1 MDYNL
6 QMNHPSFLGMQP
18 NLAQLQQAQA
28 QAVAQHAAQQ
38 QAAQH
43 AAQQQQQQQRERS
56 SSQSKENAN
65 NNSHHHLAGSHHL
78 NSSNNTASTNNSTQD
93 PNRKPNY
100 TCKLTLT
107 GHTKSVSSLKFS
119 PSGEWLASASA
130 DKTIKIWGS
139 KDGRYSIP
147 LSKEIHLNVSLSH
160 SIRIAQ
166 LTPFSIMNR

>member
-6 QMNHPSFLGMQP
+6 QMNHPPFLGMQP

-28 QAVAQHAAQQ
+28 QAVAQQHAAAQQ

-43 AAQQQQQQQRERS
+43 AAQQQRERS

-65 NNSHHHLAGSHHL
+65 NNAHHHLAGGHHL
-78 NSSNNTASTNNSTQD
+78 NSSNNTTTNSSTQD

-139 KDGRYSIP
+139 KDG
-147 LSKEIHLNVSLSH
+147 N
-160 SIRIAQ
+160 
-166 LTPFSIMNR
+166 

>member
-6 QMNHPSFLGMQP
+6 QMNHPPFLGMQP

-28 QAVAQHAAQQ
+28 QAVAQQHAAQQ
-38 QAAQH
+38 QAAQQH
-43 AAQQQQQQQRERS
+43 AAQQQRERS

-78 NSSNNTASTNNSTQD
+78 NSSNNTGSANNSSTQD
-93 PNRKPNY
+93 RKPNY

-139 KDGRYSIP
+139 KDGNLRERERERG
-147 LSKEIHLNVSLSH
+147 LSC
-160 SIRIAQ
+160 R
-166 LTPFSIMNR
+166 TPI

>member
-1 MDYNL
+1 MDYNNI
-6 QMNHPSFLGMQP
+6 QMNHPPFLGMQT

-28 QAVAQHAAQQ
+28 AAAQQHAQQ

-43 AAQQQQQQQRERS
+43 AAQQQQRERS

-65 NNSHHHLAGSHHL
+65 NNLHHHLAGGHHL
-78 NSSNNTASTNNSTQD
+78 NSSNNTASTNNSSSQD

-100 TCKLTLT
+100 TCKLTLS

-139 KDGRYSIP
+139 KDGWYS
-147 LSKEIHLNVSLSH
+147 
-160 SIRIAQ
+160 
-166 LTPFSIMNR
+166 